1 MPLGPSVLL
10 MVEVDLSDSV
20 AVGLAHSERS
30 IPDSTPAL
38 FSAILL
44 GTVGVLSFIVQPGIV
59 QGFVTELGRTES
71 EAVNLAG
78 IEMLGVAAAAIFLAF
93 FSGRLSWRLIVA
105 VGLILACAG
114 NLLSAALVNSENF
127 FVARFLAGLGHG
139 TIISISFTLIG
150 ATSKPERNLAWYLV
164 LLLTYGALMLWTLPA
179 FFVAFSIDALFY
191 AFAAICLISLPTAF
205 LVCNAHPQI
214 SEAGAR
220 ARQLGKRLI
229 FLALAGVL
237 AYNIAIGI
245 AWGIL
250 ALVGMAEGFSEQ
262 SVADA
267 LFLSQ
272 VVAIGGALAS
282 VFLAERISSHFAIA
296 LGIIGGALSIGLLIS
311 VPNYQFFLIAVCGF
325 NGLWNFALPFIL
337 AKVCDFEN
345 RGRMMSYAI
354 ALQTIGVGIGPLIA
368 GALIGDGDYTSSQVL
383 CMALFVAS
391 YGFLLAPMAR
401 HRRALMAEEHT

>member
-10 MVEVDLSDSV
+10 MVEVDLGDSV
-20 AVGLAHSERS
+20 AVGLAHAERS
-30 IPDSTPAL
+30 SPDSAPAL
-38 FSAILL
+38 ISAILL

-78 IEMLGVAAAAIFLAF
+78 IEMLGVAAAAVFLAF
-93 FSGRLSWRLIVA
+93 FSGRLQWRLIVA
-105 VGLILACAG
+105 VGLILAAAG
-114 NLLSAALVNSENF
+114 NLLSAALISSEDLIL
-127 FVARFLAGLGHG
+127 ARFLAGLGHG

-164 LLLTYGALMLWTLPA
+164 LLLTYGALALWSLPA
-179 FFVAFSIDALFY
+179 FFAAFGIDVLFY
-191 AFAAICLISLPTAF
+191 AFGAVSLLSLPMAF
-205 LVCNAHPQI
+205 LVCNAHPQT

-220 ARQLGKRLI
+220 ARQLGKSLI
-229 FLALAGVL
+229 LLALAGVL

-250 ALVGMAEGFSEQ
+250 ALVGMAAGFGEQ

-267 LFLSQ
+267 LFVSQ

-282 VFLAERISSHFAIA
+282 VFLAERMSSHLAIA
-296 LGIIGGALSIGLLIS
+296 IGIIGGALSIALLIS
-311 VPNYQFFLIAVCGF
+311 EPNYQIFLIAVCSF

-337 AKVCDFEN
+337 AKVCDFET

-354 ALQTIGVGIGPLIA
+354 ALQTIGVAVGPLLA

-383 CMALFVAS
+383 CIAMFIVSYAL
-391 YGFLLAPMAR
+391 LLAPMTR
-401 HRRALMAEEHT
+401 HREALLAEQRV